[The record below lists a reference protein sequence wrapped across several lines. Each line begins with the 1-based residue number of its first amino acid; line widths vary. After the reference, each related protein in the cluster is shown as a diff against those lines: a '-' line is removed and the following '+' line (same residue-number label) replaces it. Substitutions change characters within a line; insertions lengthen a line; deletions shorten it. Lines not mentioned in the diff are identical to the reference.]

1 MVFKNI
7 ARIKASLPEVIH
19 IIMFYNN
26 GIIFQTTFEQ
36 DINIPKLGET
46 LARIIGKAR
55 KINEICNFK
64 QTEYRKLILEM
75 EEETIIII
83 KLGEDSNIA
92 LVFKNEDSKQ
102 INLTPIK
109 RYLSRIEELIDM
121 DKSELIVKQILAK
134 EDTAKALESL
144 LKKKSE
150 ELEQLKGKLTYPC
163 SATEKEKLT
172 KECDLVEQEWKKL
185 KDEEEKIQNELKNL
199 KSEIEKQQKK

>member
-7 ARIKASLPEVIH
+7 FRIKASLPEVIH
-19 IIMFYNN
+19 IVMFYNN

-64 QTEYRKLILEM
+64 QTDYRKLIIEM
-75 EEETIIII
+75 EEVTIIII

-134 EDTAKALESL
+134 EDTTKALESL

-150 ELEQLKGKLTYPC
+150 ELESIKGKLNDP
-163 SATEKEKLT
+163 SNESEKEKLT
-172 KECDLVEQEWKKL
+172 KECDLLEQEWKKL